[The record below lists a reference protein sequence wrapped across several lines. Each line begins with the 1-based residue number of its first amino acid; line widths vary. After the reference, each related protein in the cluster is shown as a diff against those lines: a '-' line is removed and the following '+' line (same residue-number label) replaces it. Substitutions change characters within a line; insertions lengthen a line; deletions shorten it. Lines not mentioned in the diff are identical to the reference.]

1 MVVDE
6 RVIKALDLETIALPD
21 SVPLVRLW
29 AEDYSD
35 WGGNDALMVH
45 AILPED
51 LAVEQ
56 VSGRDFSLA
65 KAAIRDSLRAQ
76 GISVFP
82 YITMYKAS
90 EAEEEAEEGGE

>member
-6 RVIKALDLETIALPD
+6 RVTNALDLKGIILPE
-21 SVPLVRLW
+21 SVPIVRLW

-35 WGGNDALMVH
+35 WEGNDALMVH

-51 LAVEQ
+51 LEVER
-56 VSGRDFSLA
+56 VKGRDFSLA

-76 GISVFP
+76 GVSVFP

-90 EAEEEAEEGGE
+90 EADENSENGRE